1 MGYGIRQTWIS
12 FSVLPLKVASINLSE
27 SFLSIGQFV
36 IVVPIPKVCWIDVG
50 FRRCVLTDNLTTWLE
65 ACWPLVNI

>member
-50 FRRCVLTDNLTTWLE
+50 FR
-65 ACWPLVNI
+65 